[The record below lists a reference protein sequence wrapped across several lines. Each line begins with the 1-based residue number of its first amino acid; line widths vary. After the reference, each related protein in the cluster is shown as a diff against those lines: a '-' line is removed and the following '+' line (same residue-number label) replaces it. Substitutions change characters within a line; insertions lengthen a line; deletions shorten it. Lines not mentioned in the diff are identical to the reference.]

1 MISSCTT
8 PSIDT
13 CDDSSMDS
21 EMYTMEFSG
30 LYSSVPSSND
40 TDSEILIEPIP
51 NVPSISSLNEID
63 SSSLIVP
70 YGRMLVC
77 ISNWSENDADSEIC
91 VFVDD

>member
-1 MISSCTT
+1 MY
-8 PSIDT
+8 
-13 CDDSSMDS
+13 S
-21 EMYTMEFSG
+21 EMDIITFSG

-51 NVPSISSLNEID
+51 DMPSISSLNEID
-63 SSSLIVP
+63 SSRLIVQ

-91 VFVDD
+91 VSVDDSSTTDSFDI